1 MINTF
6 CWHFSCNVKRKRVF
20 QPPVKRGPG
29 WTVQAKLDVYLWL
42 GTSRDSSHI
51 LDNLPSGFELEGI
64 SSEDRT
70 GPPPDYLL
78 YTGKTAQPSVLLFFC
93 MICMLSCCLTLFVVV
108 VDAEQHLFQLRA
120 HMYQA
125 RGLIAADNTGLSDP
139 FAWVSFLSS
148 SQSTG
153 VSMSFCDDI
162 LDKNPMDA
170 AANCTTVFCIRI
182 FFH

>member
-1 MINTF
+1 MLNTF

-20 QPPVKRGPG
+20 QPPGKRGPG

-78 YTGKTAQPSVLLFFC
+78 YTGKTVVVFLHDLHVVLLFDPV
-93 MICMLSCCLTLFVVV
+93 CCWF
-108 VDAEQHLFQLRA
+108 AEQHLFQLRA

-162 LDKNPMDA
+162 LDKNPMDD
-170 AANCTTVFCIRI
+170 AANCTSVFCIRI